1 MQMHLTSDVQIPD
14 GLLAANALLAE
25 NSRQGFETYSGT
37 LHQGFEVAIS
47 STSLGIS
54 NPLYDGRVRSRYT
67 GKERDSESG
76 LDYFEARYYGS
87 SMGRFMSPD
96 YSDMTFGPDPVPNA
110 DITNPQS
117 LNLYAYGQNNPVKN
131 IDPDGH
137 DCINTSNYSTNGT
150 VTITTGSSCAS
161 DPGKYGTY
169 VDGTIDQNSIT
180 ASSKPSGTTF
190 GYNFTSYDG
199 QSGGAGVITQAP
211 AYGPLEG
218 PANLAG
224 AGLIGSQTKM
234 IGAFAGASVVG
245 GVLGAGGLAI
255 AGADLSLT
263 SIGAM
268 TRFQATRA
276 AWLALKGTG
285 AAGLINQFFK
295 TGVIPPGLTPAM
307 MQTYLANAIAYVESG
322 SFPPGGVATQT
333 ARIAQ
338 LTAALGK

>member
-1 MQMHLTSDVQIPD
+1 
-14 GLLAANALLAE
+14 
-25 NSRQGFETYSGT
+25 
-37 LHQGFEVAIS
+37 
-47 STSLGIS
+47 
-54 NPLYDGRVRSRYT
+54 
-67 GKERDSESG
+67 
-76 LDYFEARYYGS
+76 
-87 SMGRFMSPD
+87 MSPD

-117 LNLYAYGQNNPVKN
+117 LNLYAYGQNNPVRN
-131 IDPDGH
+131 VDPDGH
-137 DCINTSNYSTNGT
+137 DCINTSNYSKDGT

-180 ASSKPSGTTF
+180 ASTKASGTTF

-199 QSGGAGVITQAP
+199 QSGGGGVITQAP

-224 AGLIGSQTKM
+224 AAMIGSGTKA

-245 GVLGAGGLAI
+245 GALGAAGLAV
-255 AGADLSLT
+255 AGADISLT
-263 SIGAM
+263 SIGAF
-268 TRFQATRA
+268 TRFQAARA

-285 AAGLINQFFK
+285 AAALIGEFFK
-295 TGVIPPGLTPAM
+295 TGAIPPGLTPQI
-307 MQTYLANAIAYVESG
+307 MQTYLTMAQAYVASG

-338 LTAALGK
+338 LAAALGK